1 MNLLLLFL
9 PNFPFYWIAFF
20 FSCYPLL
27 VRYLLKFMQCMVN
40 LMNGDDW
47 CEVMNNFYLYQN
59 ANATSINLLDMSKKR
74 EVILFLT
81 TLEFFGV
88 YTLCLLEVRHRE
100 SFYWHYVWTW
110 IFLNFVVIILGFKAG
125 IIGKMHR
132 SPFLWCFMKYIMSKK
147 KKKNCWWYV
156 FHLPIKKFLVNI
168 PRVDGLKLYWR
179 FDGFL
184 FISSSLSTFWMSV
197 CAPWFWIW

>member
-1 MNLLLLFL
+1 MNFRISKFITSCRQYGCKWVWWTYCYCFFWIFLFIGL
-9 PNFPFYWIAFF
+9 HFF
-20 FSCYPLL
+20 FSCYPLS
-27 VRYLLKFMQCMVN
+27 VRYLLKFMQYMVN

-81 TLEFFGV
+81 LSGIFWSLYLVPAWG
-88 YTLCLLEVRHRE
+88 EVRLRE

-110 IFLNFVVIILGFKAG
+110 SSLNFVVIVLGFKAG

-132 SPFLWCFMKYIMSKK
+132 SQFLWCFMKYIYYVKK
-147 KKKNCWWYV
+147 KKKT
-156 FHLPIKKFLVNI
+156 
-168 PRVDGLKLYWR
+168 VDVMYFIYPLKS
-179 FDGFL
+179 F
-184 FISSSLSTFWMSV
+184 
-197 CAPWFWIW
+197 